1 MKKQKESG
9 IMKTAQTLAVVHT
22 HTHTH
27 VVLKED
33 KNTKFVFYSHVNEG
47 EKF

>member
-9 IMKTAQTLAVVHT
+9 IMKTAQTLAVVY
-22 HTHTH
+22 THTH